1 MSASWE
7 KTVLSEPSLC
17 GHLLQFLL
25 SVLWWPDSAS
35 SIKATNI
42 LGPIVKYW
50 AGLDPR
56 NSSVFPNSENA
67 SLCLSH
73 LLNGIQMLGQHEENL
88 TALIHLGVLMYDS
101 FLPFYPAVM
110 SELMRNAGCIREDA
124 DQYQEKASSLAA
136 AGGHEINQKMERSKR
151 ELFRQM
157 TSQVE
162 PVNIC

>member
-1 MSASWE
+1 MLILLRQVVKWWPVSASWE

-88 TALIHLGVLMYDS
+88 TALIHLGVLMYTTL
-101 FLPFYPAVM
+101 FCLFILPSCP
-110 SELMRNAGCIREDA
+110 N
-124 DQYQEKASSLAA
+124 
-136 AGGHEINQKMERSKR
+136 
-151 ELFRQM
+151 
-157 TSQVE
+157 
-162 PVNIC
+162 